1 MTQNKFTAL
10 CTERTIE
17 PSLALENDDV
27 INAIKSGDID
37 LLISVLDS
45 QF

>member
-1 MTQNKFTAL
+1 MTQTQFAAL
-10 CTERTIE
+10 CSERTIE

-27 INAIKSGDID
+27 IQAIKSGNVD
-37 LLISVLDS
+37 LLVSILDN

>member
-1 MTQNKFTAL
+1 MTQSQFAAL
-10 CTERTIE
+10 CIERTID

-27 INAIKSGDID
+27 IQAIKAGDID
-37 LLISVLDS
+37 LLIATLDN

>member
-1 MTQNKFTAL
+1 MTQSQFAAL
-10 CTERTIE
+10 CIERTID

-27 INAIKSGDID
+27 IQAIKSGDIEA
-37 LLISVLDS
+37 LIATLDN

>member
-1 MTQNKFTAL
+1 MTQSQFAAL
-10 CTERTIE
+10 CTERTID

-27 INAIKSGDID
+27 IQAIKSGDIE
-37 LLISVLDS
+37 LLTSILDS

>member
-1 MTQNKFTAL
+1 MTQSQFAAL
-10 CTERTIE
+10 CIERTID

-27 INAIKSGDID
+27 IQAIKSGDID
-37 LLISVLDS
+37 LLIATLNN

>member
-1 MTQNKFTAL
+1 MTQSQFAAL
-10 CTERTIE
+10 CTERTID

-27 INAIKSGDID
+27 IQAIKSGNIE
-37 LLISVLDS
+37 LLIQVLNT